1 MVAPSRYWTMQI
13 IDAPRV
19 ENNQLKG
26 YKSRPVQQAQEFFR
40 KQFPELA
47 SKLILSPEENRHIQ
61 VVAWKIFCAASD
73 IRKRALAGLCLRCY
87 VSQKIII
94 TCKKIPHTCK
104 AEVGELFSYI
114 DLLPFVLNDNGKE
127 LVILDSEGQTQ
138 LILNHDGIT
147 RPIAKGGEFFSV
159 EILRTFN
166 PDLSF
171 SESLDNWT
179 WRLTQQNQNLKLFL
193 WEFGV
198 RTPSDWGLLCKHI
211 PRSLEPRLEKGDREI
226 IEVFHV
232 VYHRDRRNS
241 HERGRC
247 SEPTLEQ
254 LQEMLHLLQLRNI
267 PMSSTRELIIYFKR
281 IAEILRQDTL
291 CRRTGSPKTIPI
303 EINYSLTDE
312 DVTNRELL
320 YYTDPAPEEIEFDQL
335 KEVCNALFEKVLYQ
349 AIAEVMSQHFEYLRQ
364 SKGYK
369 SFAQQFP
376 EGLQLYYQENN
387 SLGEIA
393 KLWGIPWCKARRIF
407 QLENLLDNVK
417 ERTVEKFIDE
427 ISKAPKDSRLTTISR
442 DPDYLKNLAKSI
454 RDYAW
459 NKTFKDSYAE
469 IKSSKK
475 QLKNSLFA
483 QMMRRY
489 LNDSIKTQHEKIIF
503 Q

>member
-1 MVAPSRYWTMQI
+1 MRGTMVAPSRYWTMRI
-13 IDAPRV
+13 IDASRV

-26 YKSRPVQQAQEFFR
+26 GYKSRPVHQAQEFFR
-40 KQFPELA
+40 RQFPELA
-47 SKLILSPEENRHIQ
+47 SKLRLSPEENRHIQ
-61 VVAWKIFCAASD
+61 VVAWKNFRSASD
-73 IRKRALAGLCLRCY
+73 IRERALAGLCLRCY

-114 DLLPFVLNDNGKE
+114 DLLPFVLNDDGKE

-138 LILNHDGIT
+138 LILNSDGKT
-147 RPIAKGGEFFSV
+147 QPIAKGGEFFSV

-166 PDLSF
+166 PNLSS

-179 WRLTQQNQNLKLFL
+179 WRLTQQNSNLKLFL

-198 RTPSDWGLLCKHI
+198 RTRSDWGLLCSRI

-226 IEVFHV
+226 VEVFHA
-232 VYHRDRRNS
+232 VYRRDRRNS

-247 SEPTLEQ
+247 SEPTPKQ
-254 LQEMLHLLQLRNI
+254 LQEMLLLLQQRNI
-267 PMSSTRELIIYFKR
+267 IVNSPRELISHLKR
-281 IAEILRQDTL
+281 IAEILHQDTL
-291 CRRTGSPKTIPI
+291 CRRTGSPKTIPT
-303 EINYSLTDE
+303 EVDHNSTNDYA
-312 DVTNRELL
+312 TNRELP
-320 YYTDPAPEEIEFDQL
+320 YYTDPDPEEIELDQL
-335 KEVCNALFEKVLYQ
+335 KEVCNALFENVLYQ
-349 AIAEVMSQHFEYLRQ
+349 AIAEVICQHFEYLRQ
-364 SKGYK
+364 SKGYN
-369 SFAQQFP
+369 SFARQFH
-376 EGLQLYYQENN
+376 EGLQLYYQENK

-393 KLWGIPWCKARRIF
+393 KLWGIPWCKTRRIF

-417 ERTVEKFIDE
+417 ERTVEKFIEE

-442 DPDYLKNLAKSI
+442 DPDYLKNLAESI

-469 IKSSKK
+469 IQSSKK

-489 LNDSIKTQHEKIIF
+489 LND
-503 Q
+503 